1 MPGYRL
7 ARNNGLDEG
16 VQERSSSSYTTRA
29 SELTRAEPTLPVTV
43 PGSRRDFLQALQLL
57 DSGLSVRQ
65 IQAKRTLFDVMPVHL
80 SCPHE
85 TWAEVFGEMQGDD
98 AQESAADNPGV
109 QVWEHHCTDGPVTCI
124 GYLFERS
131 PGVGWVVVVRVCLPG
146 AAA

>member
-1 MPGYRL
+1 MIGNGL
-7 ARNNGLDEG
+7 ARNSGLADG
-16 VQERSSSSYTTRA
+16 DQERSSSSYTTRA
-29 SELTRAEPTLPVTV
+29 SELTITEPTLPVTV

-65 IQAKRTLFDVMPVHL
+65 IQAKRSLFEVMPVHL

-85 TWAEVFGEMQGDD
+85 TWAEVFGEMRGGD

-109 QVWEHHCTDGPVTCI
+109 QSWEHHCTDGPVTCI
-124 GYLFERS
+124 GHLFERS
-131 PGVGWVVVVRVCLPG
+131 PGVAWVVVVRVCLPG

>member
-7 ARNNGLDEG
+7 ARNNGLDDG

-29 SELTRAEPTLPVTV
+29 SELTGAEPTLPVTV

-65 IQAKRTLFDVMPVHL
+65 IQAKRSLFDVMPVHL

-85 TWAEVFGEMQGDD
+85 TWAQVFGEMQCAN

-124 GYLFERS
+124 GHLFERS